1 MFKLIYTD
9 HELPDEDLLA
19 GGESHGG
26 EEEGEGEVEEEGGD
40 VGLGAVLL
48 GVALDEPGVVRDLG
62 VLGGVGPQRVMDGT
76 VERSV
81 GEECHWQ
88 CDHA

>member
-1 MFKLIYTD
+1 MN
-9 HELPDEDLLA
+9 LPNKDFLTSC
-19 GGESHGG
+19 ESHWSQ
-26 EEEGEGEVEEEGGD
+26 EEGEGEVEKEGRD
-40 VGLGAVLL
+40 VGLRAVLL

-62 VLGGVGPQRVMDGT
+62 VLGGVGPQGVMDGA

-88 CDHA
+88 CDHT